1 METSL
6 VYITTGNLEEA
17 RDIGQKIVSERLAAG
32 VNIIDKAHSMYWWA
46 GKLQNEREV
55 IVIAKTKDRLVPEL
69 TARVKSIHSYA
80 CPCIVSLPIKNGNRA
95 FLDWVRNE
103 TK

>member
-6 VYITTGNLEEA
+6 VYITTGSLEEA
-17 RDIGQKIVSERLAAG
+17 RDIGQIIVSERLAAG
-32 VNIIDKAHSMYWWA
+32 VNIIDNVHSMYWWA

-69 TARVKSIHSYA
+69 TARVKSIHSYE
-80 CPCIVSLPIKNGNRA
+80 CPCIVSLPIKAGNRP

-103 TK
+103 TR